1 MSVSEEPTSCGTT
14 APTRIWQRIH
24 IDFAEKDGVNYLID
38 SHSKWLEVVPT
49 KSTTANKTIDV
60 LKGLCAFRGLPEEV
74 VSENGPQ
81 FTAHEFKSFMD
92 VNGIMRTRVALCSN
106 GEAGSSKTLQESTF
120 RKNIGLRTSCCDI
133 VARHTPYLEC
143 LRRNYS

>member
-1 MSVSEEPTSCGTT
+1 MSVSEEQTSCVTT

-24 IDFAEKDGVNYLID
+24 IDFAGKDGVNYLID

-81 FTAHEFKSFMD
+81 FTAHEFKTFME

-106 GEAGSSKTLQESTF
+106 GRVFENTLQESTF
-120 RKNIGLRTSCCDI
+120 RKNICLRTSYCDI